1 MKKWIKVCLLL
12 LGIVAVSVGIYFI
25 LRAFGVTNIDKLR
38 EIIAS
43 CGAWGWIAFIAL
55 FTTCSTLLCFM
66 PGTSATFIGVAIVMF
81 GAWKGFAIS
90 TISVFLSSSLMFFIG
105 HHFGE
110 KAAIKL
116 VGKESLEK
124 AQNLI
129 DVKSKMLL
137 PLMFLFPVFPDDALC
152 MVAGM
157 TKMRYWYFAAVVAIF
172 RTIGIASICFLG
184 SGLINWAELSLVDWF
199 VVITCCLVWIF
210 AIFKYQHKIEKFITR
225 KKEAPAAEEK
235 RQNAKAKKS
244 KEENLADK
252 LQELDN
258 AIVKNLKKLEEKKY
272 CSAQQKEDIK
282 NKIEKIEIEREK
294 VAKKLNIEIEPKK
307 NTARDAGE
315 AELQELVCKEL
326 EAVMAKHFSSTEFR
340 IQKSLSTT
348 SVYLV
353 LIHNSGV
360 EKVVRFSDHNSKKMA
375 TSYSVNRILSEKSTK
390 KIIQQNLKVL
400 NRKALYVLMNKVSN
414 ERKNREDK

>member
-1 MKKWIKVCLLL
+1 MKKWIKISLLL
-12 LGIVAVSVGIYFI
+12 LAVAAVSVGLFFV
-25 LRAFGVTNIDKLR
+25 LRACGVTNIDKLR

-55 FTTCSTLLCFM
+55 FTACSTLLCFM

-157 TKMRYWYFAAVVAIF
+157 TKMRFWYFAVVVAIF

-199 VVITCCLVWIF
+199 MLITCCLVWIF

-235 RQNAKAKKS
+235 RQNAKAKKT

-282 NKIEKIEIEREK
+282 HKIEKIEIERDK

-307 NTARDAGE
+307 NAARDAGE
-315 AELQELVCKEL
+315 AELQELICKEL

-375 TSYSVNRILSEKSTK
+375 TSYSVNKILSEKSTR

>member
-1 MKKWIKVCLLL
+1 MKKWIKVGLLL
-12 LGIVAVSVGIYFI
+12 LAAVAVSVGIYFI
-25 LRAFGVTNIDKLR
+25 LRACGVTNIDKLR
-38 EIIAS
+38 EIIAR

-66 PGTSATFIGVAIVMF
+66 PGTSATFIGVSIVMF
-81 GAWKGFAIS
+81 GAWKGFAVS
-90 TISVFLSSSLMFFIG
+90 TISVFLASSLMFFIG
-105 HHFGE
+105 NHFGE

-157 TKMRYWYFAAVVAIF
+157 TKMRFWYFAVVVAIF

-199 VVITCCLVWIF
+199 VLITCCLVWIF

-225 KKEAPAAEEK
+225 KKEASAAEEK

-244 KEENLADK
+244 KEECLADK

-282 NKIEKIEIEREK
+282 HKIEKIEIERDK
-294 VAKKLNIEIEPKK
+294 VAKKLNIEIEPKP
-307 NTARDAGE
+307 NTAQDTGE
-315 AELQELVCKEL
+315 AELQQLVCEEL
-326 EAVMAKHFSSTEFR
+326 KAIMAKHFSKTEYR

-348 SVYLV
+348 SVYLA
-353 LIHNSGV
+353 LIHSSGV
-360 EKVVRFSDHNSKKMA
+360 EKVIRFSDHNSKKMA
-375 TSYSVNRILSEKSTK
+375 TSYSVNKILSEKSTK

>member
-1 MKKWIKVCLLL
+1 MKKWIKISLLL
-12 LGIVAVSVGIYFI
+12 LAVAAVSVGLFFV
-25 LRAFGVTNIDKLR
+25 LRACGVTNIDKLR

-55 FTTCSTLLCFM
+55 FTACSTLLCFM

-157 TKMRYWYFAAVVAIF
+157 TKMRFWYFAVVVAIF

-199 VVITCCLVWIF
+199 MLITCCLVWIF

-235 RQNAKAKKS
+235 RQNAKAKKT

-282 NKIEKIEIEREK
+282 HKIEKIEIERDK

-307 NTARDAGE
+307 NAARDAGE

-360 EKVVRFSDHNSKKMA
+360 EKVIRFSDHNSKKMA

-400 NRKALYVLMNKVSN
+400 NRKALYALMNKVSN

>member
-1 MKKWIKVCLLL
+1 MKKWIKISLLL
-12 LGIVAVSVGIYFI
+12 LAVAAVSVGLFFV
-25 LRAFGVTNIDKLR
+25 LRACGVTNIDKLR

-199 VVITCCLVWIF
+199 MLITCCLVWIF

-225 KKEAPAAEEK
+225 KKEAPATEEK

-282 NKIEKIEIEREK
+282 HKIEKIEIERDK

>member
-1 MKKWIKVCLLL
+1 MKKWIKVGLLL
-12 LGIVAVSVGIYFI
+12 LAAVAVSVGIYFI
-25 LRAFGVTNIDKLR
+25 LRACGVTNIDKLR
-38 EIIAS
+38 EIIAR

-66 PGTSATFIGVAIVMF
+66 PGTSATFIGVSIVMF
-81 GAWKGFAIS
+81 GAWKGFAVS
-90 TISVFLSSSLMFFIG
+90 TISVFLASSLMFFIG
-105 HHFGE
+105 NHFGE
-110 KAAIKL
+110 KTAIKL

-157 TKMRYWYFAAVVAIF
+157 TKMRFWYFAVVVAIF

-199 VVITCCLVWIF
+199 MLITCCLVWIF

-282 NKIEKIEIEREK
+282 HKIEKIEIERDK

-307 NTARDAGE
+307 NAARDAGE

-360 EKVVRFSDHNSKKMA
+360 EKVIRFSDHNSKKMA

-414 ERKNREDK
+414 ERKK

>member
-12 LGIVAVSVGIYFI
+12 LGVVAVSVGIYFI

-225 KKEAPAAEEK
+225 KKETPAAEEK

-307 NTARDAGE
+307 NAARDAGE

-348 SVYLV
+348 SVYLI

-390 KIIQQNLKVL
+390 KIIQQNLKIL

>member
-1 MKKWIKVCLLL
+1 MKKWIKISLLL
-12 LGIVAVSVGIYFI
+12 LAIAAVSVGLFFV
-25 LRAFGVTNIDKLR
+25 LRACGVTNIDKLR

-55 FTTCSTLLCFM
+55 FTACSTLLCFM

-157 TKMRYWYFAAVVAIF
+157 TKMRFWYFAVVVAIF

-199 VVITCCLVWIF
+199 MLITCCLVWIF

-282 NKIEKIEIEREK
+282 HKIEKIEIERDK

-307 NTARDAGE
+307 NAARDAGE
-315 AELQELVCKEL
+315 VELQELVCKEL

-360 EKVVRFSDHNSKKMA
+360 EKVIRFSDHNSKKMA

-400 NRKALYVLMNKVSN
+400 NRKALYALMNKVSN
-414 ERKNREDK
+414 ERKK